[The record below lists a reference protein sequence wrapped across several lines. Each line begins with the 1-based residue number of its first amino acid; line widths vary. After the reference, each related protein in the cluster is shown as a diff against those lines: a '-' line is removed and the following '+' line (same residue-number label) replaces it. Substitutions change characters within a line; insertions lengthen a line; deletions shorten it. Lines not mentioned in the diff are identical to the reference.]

1 MNEKYKSS
9 NHFLLY
15 SIPILFTFLV
25 IIFIVNDSLTSS
37 ISHIVLAQ
45 REQQQQQQQL
55 NTLENNQTI
64 SQTEQQPPFIE
75 DLSFD
80 IDNVT
85 FSHHMA
91 SVNGIQLHYVIGGQG
106 DPIILLHGFPQSWY
120 E

>member
-15 SIPILFTFLV
+15 SIPILFIFLV
-25 IIFIVNDSLTSS
+25 IIFIVNDSLTSG
-37 ISHIVLAQ
+37 IFHIVLAQ
-45 REQQQQQQQL
+45 REQQQQQL

-64 SQTEQQPPFIE
+64 SQTEQQPLFIE

-91 SVNGIQLHYVIGGQG
+91 SVNGIQLHCYR
-106 DPIILLHGFPQSWY
+106 
-120 E
+120 